1 MSDISAVLTQFLYS
15 CFWAGMSWH
24 LLFAVE
30 ETLSEKIIE
39 IFLPKGGKK
48 GAKHRA
54 LVRQWP
60 PFLEGPHSNFEPFR
74 LHLGEKMLYIL

>member
-1 MSDISAVLTQFLYS
+1 MSDISVVLTQFLYS
-15 CFWAGMSWH
+15 CFRAGMSWH
-24 LLFAVE
+24 LLFAVQ

-54 LVRQWP
+54 LVRQRP
-60 PFLEGPHSNFEPFR
+60 PFSEGPHSNFGPFR
-74 LHLGEKMLYIL
+74 LHLRETMLYIL